1 MTPETKTVTIDTEYI
16 KLDSLLKFSGLCQT
30 GREAKTA
37 VMTGRVKVNGV
48 TCMMRG
54 KKLRPGDWAELGEA
68 KVTVA
73 GR

>member
-1 MTPETKTVTIDTEYI
+1 
-16 KLDSLLKFSGLCQT
+16 
-30 GREAKTA
+30 
-37 VMTGRVKVNGV
+37 
-48 TCMMRG
+48 MMRG